1 MTVTD
6 ERYQRHSTKCLHRPT
21 FEADYKAVRP
31 KLSRREQFSHSDLA
45 FIALYAACLC
55 TGVQFLSDDAYRDLG
70 WDRSDGVDLAQRS
83 WQVVRSALEASDWM
97 RIHSIH
103 AVQAI
108 MSVLS

>member
-1 MTVTD
+1 MTLTD
-6 ERYQRHSTKCLHRPT
+6 TQYHRLSTKCLHRPT
-21 FEADYKAVRP
+21 FEAEYKVVRS
-31 KLSRREQFSHSDLA
+31 KLARREQFSQFDLA

-55 TGVQFLSDDAYRDLG
+55 TGVQFLSDDAYQDLG
-70 WDRSDGVDLAQRS
+70 WDRSDGMDLAQRC
-83 WQVVRSALEASDWM
+83 WQVVRNALEASDWM